1 MNNEQK
7 QEMIRLMNRHEDIV
21 ATLKRGNVTQK
32 ERAQLDAELQSIE
45 TTFENI

>member
-21 ATLKRGNVTQK
+21 ATLKRGNVTPE
-32 ERAQLDAELQSIE
+32 ERDQLDAELQSIE